1 MRDHPETTPL
11 RGRYLFRKPY
21 ARAAMAIFDAAGKV
35 FNPLRNKPI
44 APPARIL
51 LCNIA
56 HFGDVAIALALVPV
70 LKRAFPDAEIGFLA
84 GSWSRPLLELFPDVR
99 WIHSFDHF
107 LLNRQVPA
115 FGKRIGL
122 HARSSRQAC
131 REIRAVHYDVAI
143 ETYYFTKNAI
153 PLLWRTGIPARI
165 GYTSGGFG
173 ALLTHFLDSAY
184 GDRHVLA
191 YHLDLLKFLNV
202 REALPSNL
210 PWPPRRPSA
219 TPAPVMP
226 QKDYIVI
233 HPGGGAG
240 FKAWPPDHWRSLV
253 QALSTRGHC
262 IVLTGRGA
270 VERATIEAIIENMP
284 GCLNLCDVL
293 NWEQFIEILQNAR
306 LLIGIDSVAGHL
318 AAAVDTPSV
327 LIYTG
332 TANLKNFGPLSEKC
346 DLLIYPVPCSPCFL
360 ANGCEGMEC
369 VRWLTVDAVLE
380 ATLRALA
387 RPA

>member
-1 MRDHPETTPL
+1 
-11 RGRYLFRKPY
+11 
-21 ARAAMAIFDAAGKV
+21 
-35 FNPLRNKPI
+35 
-44 APPARIL
+44 
-51 LCNIA
+51 
-56 HFGDVAIALALVPV
+56 
-70 LKRAFPDAEIGFLA
+70 
-84 GSWSRPLLELFPDVR
+84 
-99 WIHSFDHF
+99 
-107 LLNRQVPA
+107 
-115 FGKRIGL
+115 
-122 HARSSRQAC
+122 
-131 REIRAVHYDVAI
+131 
-143 ETYYFTKNAI
+143 
-153 PLLWRTGIPARI
+153 
-165 GYTSGGFG
+165 
-173 ALLTHFLDSAY
+173 
-184 GDRHVLA
+184 
-191 YHLDLLKFLNV
+191 
-202 REALPSNL
+202 
-210 PWPPRRPSA
+210 
-219 TPAPVMP
+219 MP

-387 RPA
+387 RCDKA